1 MLSSAQTTPEATI
14 SDPDEAVSG
23 LEDGTISV
31 STDSGLR
38 QALATRI
45 STGSFDGP
53 LDWELIGV
61 CILRLAERESRDWH
75 RHAVEYESGF
85 AIAVVELM
93 KHRPQQ
99 LVDARSPW
107 GLAVTRGRQAGLRAV
122 GAHLSGGLTARDPIA
137 HGVRYSSVP
146 RVLSFDV
153 LVESADLGQT
163 I

>member
-1 MLSSAQTTPEATI
+1 MLSSAQTSPDTI
-14 SDPDEAVSG
+14 HFDTDDAVSA
-23 LEDGTISV
+23 LADGTVSV
-31 STDSGLR
+31 STDDGLR
-38 QALATRI
+38 RALATRI
-45 STGSFDGP
+45 STGSFEGAF
-53 LDWELIGV
+53 DWELIGA

-85 AIAVVELM
+85 VIAVVEFM

-122 GAHLSGGLTARDPIA
+122 GAHMSGGLTARDPIA
-137 HGVRYSSVP
+137 HSVRYTSVP

-153 LVESADLGQT
+153 LVESADLGSL